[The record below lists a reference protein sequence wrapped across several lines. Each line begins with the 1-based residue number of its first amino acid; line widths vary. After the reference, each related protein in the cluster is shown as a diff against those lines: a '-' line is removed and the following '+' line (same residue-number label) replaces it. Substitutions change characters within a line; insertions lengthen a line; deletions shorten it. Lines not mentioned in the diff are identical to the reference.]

1 MNNESENIARR
12 AAGQLSGQFGAA
24 LPANLEA
31 AIHGRA
37 DAPSTYEVAT
47 IIAVAT
53 LLLNIAKFAWDIH
66 KDNLKSAAAPTQDS
80 MARRIRMEV
89 TLPDNVSPKQ
99 RDEMIKVVLEE
110 LPRS

>member
-1 MNNESENIARR
+1 MKVKISHGVLPAD
-12 AAGQLSGQFGAA
+12 SVGQFGAA

-66 KDNLKSAAAPTQDS
+66 EDNLKSAAAPTQDS

-89 TLPDNVSPKQ
+89 TLPDRCFYKTT
-99 RDEMIKVVLEE
+99 
-110 LPRS
+110 